1 MKMLMLIT
9 IAILLV
15 FGYPIAYY
23 FSTKQVEFTITKMD
37 RITTSTGSGKMEGT
51 SSKYLIFTNNEVF
64 EDTDSWLFVKFNS
77 SDIYSKLQIGSTYK
91 VKVTGWRVPFL
102 SWYRNIISIKN

>member
-1 MKMLMLIT
+1 MKMVMLIT
-9 IAILLV
+9 IAALLV

-23 FSTKQVEFTITKMD
+23 FSTEQVEITITKMN
-37 RITTSTGSGKMEGT
+37 RITTSSGSGETAST

-77 SDIYSKLQIGSTYK
+77 SDLYSKLEIDHTYK
-91 VKVTGWRVPFL
+91 VKVAGWRVPFL